1 MRNVNILAR
10 NALKEVTK
18 NPLYSASVRLDYD
31 RPWTYVFVLAYKD
44 VVLHEE
50 TMVIEERI
58 PEAIQERFLVI
69 IKYVLEEEEFME
81 WIDFTTKFNSTML
94 PDYCNDN
101 SEIYWN
107 GLEYVIHA
115 PDLASAEQA
124 YEEMTGSKREVN
136 RYEDGIYFI

>member
-1 MRNVNILAR
+1 MRNMNILAR

-18 NPLYSASVRLDYD
+18 DPLYSVSIRLDYD

-50 TMVIEERI
+50 TLIIEERI
-58 PEAIQERFLVI
+58 SEAIQQRFLVI
-69 IKYVLEEEEFME
+69 IKYVLEEEEFTE
-81 WIDFTTKFNSTML
+81 WIDFITKFNSTMM

-115 PDLASAEQA
+115 PDLVSAEQA
-124 YEEMTGSKREVN
+124 YQEMTGKKGEVN
-136 RYEDGIYFI
+136 RYEDGIYYV